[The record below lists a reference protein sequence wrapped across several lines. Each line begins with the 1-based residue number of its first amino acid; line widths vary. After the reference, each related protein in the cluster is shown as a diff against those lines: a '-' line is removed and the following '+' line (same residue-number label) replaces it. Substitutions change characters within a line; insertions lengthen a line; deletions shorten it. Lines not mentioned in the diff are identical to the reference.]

1 MSDLATL
8 TRLDWAE
15 FAEHYWDERPVL
27 IRGVQPVPFVAK
39 EVFAAA
45 VRAQE
50 SSYDGHRAPTAQ
62 FTVERTQ
69 QGERLELLPTAA
81 DDSFERYEQRLADR
95 LGDRG
100 YALIV
105 SGFHAFDRE
114 LWSREREFF
123 AGLWA
128 QVGLPLTGAIT
139 TMFHGNYDHS
149 PVGVHKD
156 RFATFMF
163 GLRARKRMRFW
174 AERPW
179 REPVSTVVDYARFV
193 PESFAVEVEP
203 GDLLYWPAGYYHV
216 GENCGR
222 SPATSVNI
230 GVPRDEHKIEYELE
244 DLLADLDP
252 HLLVRSG
259 ARLDRLARGI
269 TAPARVAAPD
279 QVLAAELPDA
289 LQQALRACQEQSL
302 DARADEVSRRRWSA
316 GGFEPMPS

>member
-1 MSDLATL
+1 MSELVTL
-8 TRLDWAE
+8 DRLDWAE
-15 FAEHYWDERPVL
+15 FAEHYWDKRPVL
-27 IRGVQPVPFVAK
+27 IRGVQPVPFVAE

-50 SSYDGHRAPTAQ
+50 YDGQPTAQ

-69 QGERLELLPTAA
+69 QGERQQLLPGAA
-81 DDSFERYEQRLADR
+81 DRTFGQYEDRLAER

-105 SGFHAFDRE
+105 SGFHAFDQA

-163 GLRARKRMRFW
+163 GLRERKRMRFW

-179 REPVSTVVDYARFV
+179 DEPVSSVVDYARFV
-193 PESFAVEVEP
+193 PSSFAVEVEP
-203 GDLLYWPAGYYHV
+203 GDLLYWPSSYYHV

-222 SPATSVNI
+222 RPATSVNI
-230 GVPRDEHKIEYELE
+230 GVPRDEHKVEYEVE

-252 HLLVRSG
+252 HSLVTAG
-259 ARLDRLARGI
+259 ARLELLAGDI
-269 TAPARVAAPD
+269 TASARVELPG
-279 QVLAAELPDA
+279 QILAAELPAA
-289 LQQALRACQEQSL
+289 LAQALRNVQEQQL
-302 DARADEVSRRRWSA
+302 GARVDEVSRRRWEA
-316 GGFEPMPS
+316 GGFEPVPS